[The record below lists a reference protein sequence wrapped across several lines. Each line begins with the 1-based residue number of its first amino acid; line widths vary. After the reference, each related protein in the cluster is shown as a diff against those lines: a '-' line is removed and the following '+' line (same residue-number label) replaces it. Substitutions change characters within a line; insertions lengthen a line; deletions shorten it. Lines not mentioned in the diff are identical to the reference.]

1 MLLAV
6 QEGIGT
12 AAATSTEVARPQMF
26 NGTSSRV
33 LGFVTV
39 YRLYIRIKMRRA
51 TVKKQIQ

>member
-39 YRLYIRIKMRRA
+39 YKLYIRIKMRRA